1 MALIEKNIEPSIAL
15 IKELS
20 DLKECKVVGLSFL
33 DELDVV
39 VQKHDKNFDLIFNT
53 RDYQSVEEARYK
65 DLEDFQLIENG
76 KTYWVSGKKSRFA
89 RLKDYWD
96 ERGFECTI
104 RAEELYTQ
112 VIEPD
117 ASYYIRYMIPVEKRV
132 YFTDFRGWGFKVGST
147 SFGGLMKINFSQG
160 EVHFYT
166 ITVGEQSYLVVESV
180 FLCSLLEIDKVAY
193 SVLLAFGLISGT
205 VHLNEAYMIMAT
217 TDDFRDPIGVYYKSL
232 RDSIRCQYTI
242 FTTNVYSVLMPIAKR
257 MGDSGVEK
265 KMLEKI
271 EKKWKCAIEEMS
283 AEVFTTLVLNL
294 YQNDAIAR
302 ATLLLL
308 DSSTL
313 TLELQPAAY
322 CIAFETVCTALSK
335 IYDLKSPKMLGKDVW
350 DNSGIKKELLKV
362 IDKGLEDGVLDDLQ
376 GDFLKGKINNMNAP
390 ANLDKLKL
398 PFERFGYP
406 LSETDITGI
415 KNRNRFMHGILNTD
429 NKEGET
435 EADKLFFSSLLMHK
449 LTCILILK
457 HCGFNGYIIDNLVLH
472 QKPNKKSRRSAFI
485 KI

>member
-1 MALIEKNIEPSIAL
+1 M
-15 IKELS
+15 
-20 DLKECKVVGLSFL
+20 
-33 DELDVV
+33 
-39 VQKHDKNFDLIFNT
+39 IFNT

-76 KTYWVSGKKSRFA
+76 KTYLVSGKKSRFA

-257 MGDSGVEK
+257 M
-265 KMLEKI
+265 
-271 EKKWKCAIEEMS
+271 C
-283 AEVFTTLVLNL
+283 
-294 YQNDAIAR
+294 
-302 ATLLLL
+302 
-308 DSSTL
+308 
-313 TLELQPAAY
+313 
-322 CIAFETVCTALSK
+322 
-335 IYDLKSPKMLGKDVW
+335 
-350 DNSGIKKELLKV
+350 
-362 IDKGLEDGVLDDLQ
+362 
-376 GDFLKGKINNMNAP
+376 
-390 ANLDKLKL
+390 
-398 PFERFGYP
+398 
-406 LSETDITGI
+406 
-415 KNRNRFMHGILNTD
+415 
-429 NKEGET
+429 
-435 EADKLFFSSLLMHK
+435 
-449 LTCILILK
+449 
-457 HCGFNGYIIDNLVLH
+457 
-472 QKPNKKSRRSAFI
+472 RRSAYS
-485 KI
+485 